1 MSGMMLTE
9 NILIDGP
16 VGHIE
21 ATLEKYPKL
30 EPRGVIIICHP
41 HPLYGGNMQNK
52 VVHTIARACLNKKIM
67 VIRFNFRGVGSSQG
81 CFDEGIGEY
90 DDLICV
96 INYIQNQYPR
106 IPIWLGGFSFGG
118 GIAIR
123 VASAIKLKALITI
136 APSVFKSNFLIKD
149 EPICPWLIIHGNKDE
164 LIKVQDLID
173 WHKKLEV
180 IPKIVI
186 VDEATHF
193 FHGCLVV
200 LRAEIETFIEQNI

>member
-1 MSGMMLTE
+1 MLTE

-16 VGHIE
+16 AGHIE

-67 VIRFNFRGVGSSQG
+67 VIRFNFRGVGSSKD

-136 APSVFKSNFLIKD
+136 AP
-149 EPICPWLIIHGNKDE
+149 
-164 LIKVQDLID
+164 
-173 WHKKLEV
+173 
-180 IPKIVI
+180 
-186 VDEATHF
+186 
-193 FHGCLVV
+193 
-200 LRAEIETFIEQNI
+200 